1 MIVRTL
7 RTSLLAVMTT
17 LMLSAGVG
25 VASAQEGP
33 IDHLRHRTHQIIYLT
48 DRAIRH
54 HRPVVVRVYEPR
66 HRRHHV
72 HARYYRV
79 RAYDRRH
86 HRYYYRTYRRY

>member
-1 MIVRTL
+1 MIVRIL
-7 RTSLLAVMTT
+7 RTSLLAGMTT
-17 LMLSAGVG
+17 LMLSAGTG

-33 IDHLRHRTHQIIYLT
+33 IDHLRYRAHQI

-54 HRPVVVRVYEPR
+54 HRPVVRVYEPR
-66 HRRHHV
+66 HRRHYV

-79 RAYDRRH
+79 RVYDHRH